1 MKLLR
6 AKNDQGKVHINL
18 TWTFWGEF
26 STKISTICYNDT
38 NASLL
43 KFRICGI

>member
-6 AKNDQGKVHINL
+6 AKNDQRKVHINL
-18 TWTFWGEF
+18 TWTFLGEF

-43 KFRICGI
+43 EFHICGI